1 MPKSK
6 YGDAPWE
13 RKPKESAPAYEAFS
27 AYRDMGPERA
37 LRAVAQQLG
46 KSRALIERWSR
57 NWGWQDRVRAY
68 DDSIQRDAQA
78 AAYKKAVKA
87 LEEMQTRHIKTAVL
101 MQKKAVEALDNMSI
115 DLLSPRDIAQLIKEG
130 LKLERDTR
138 EVDPAVV
145 EAQRKEAEGAATS
158 DLADV
163 IMQAWMKRRE
173 ENGD

>member
-78 AAYKKAVKA
+78 AAYKKAV
-87 LEEMQTRHIKTAVL
+87 
-101 MQKKAVEALDNMSI
+101 EALDNMSI

-130 LKLERDTR
+130 SKLERDTR